1 MRTYLVATDSREVIR
16 MQMAEQDGVPPG
28 HLRLASPYDPDA
40 RCAAK
45 GEDLFWCG
53 VRSGG

>member
-1 MRTYLVATDSREVIR
+1 MRE
-16 MQMAEQDGVPPG
+16 AEQDGVPPG

-40 RCAAK
+40 RCAAQ